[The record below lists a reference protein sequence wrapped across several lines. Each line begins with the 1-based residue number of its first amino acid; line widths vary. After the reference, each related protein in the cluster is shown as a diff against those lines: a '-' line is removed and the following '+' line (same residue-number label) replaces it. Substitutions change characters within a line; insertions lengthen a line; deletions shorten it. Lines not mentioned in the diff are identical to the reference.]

1 MTGAFADNG
10 RMNKSSPAQAQGFKA
25 ALPGPVGDTEP
36 VLVHDLDQDR
46 LVGAVVALAA
56 ELFVVR
62 DKLEK
67 MQRLLEKTGAL
78 APGLLDR
85 PESDPAHIQA
95 QQQEAA
101 RFATRI
107 LGELHRSSKPIAH
120 VGKPGH
126 DEKV

>member
-1 MTGAFADNG
+1 MT
-10 RMNKSSPAQAQGFKA
+10 KLSPAEAQGFKA
-25 ALPGPVGDTEP
+25 ALPGPVGDSEP

-46 LVGAVVALAA
+46 LVGAIVALSA

-67 MQRLLEKTGAL
+67 LQRVMEKSGAL
-78 APGLLDR
+78 GPGLLDA
-85 PESDPAHIQA
+85 PETDASLIQA
-95 QQQEAA
+95 QQQAA
-101 RFATRI
+101 QRFAARI